1 MISNKCDFQIV
12 LKPTIYLD
20 QRKKITVLDN
30 EAENDTTTVTELTL
44 DEWKK
49 QKSAKYQ
56 VNKKK
61 EAVDEE
67 IEMIIADPFYQSKLI

>member
-1 MISNKCDFQIV
+1 MISSKCDFQII

-49 QKSAKYQ
+49 
-56 VNKKK
+56 
-61 EAVDEE
+61 
-67 IEMIIADPFYQSKLI
+67 